1 MTRIRAAVGG
11 LTITADVDREAPL
24 GWRFWTLAGFPG
36 DPVQPRPYGAS
47 RCIALAMVEINGCQ
61 RWLCAME
68 LDGTFQLF
76 TGHELFP
83 CADQAG
89 AAPFARAVIDSHA
102 DQLRLL

>member
-1 MTRIRAAVGG
+1 MSRIRAAVGG
-11 LTITADVDREAPL
+11 LTITADVDRQAPL

-47 RCIALAMVEINGCQ
+47 RCIPLAMVEIDGCQ

-89 AAPFARAVIDSHA
+89 AARFARAVIDSHA
-102 DQLRLL
+102 VQLRLL

>member
-1 MTRIRAAVGG
+1 MSRIRAAVGG

-47 RCIALAMVEINGCQ
+47 RCIPLAMVEIDGCE

-89 AAPFARAVIDSHA
+89 AARFARAVIDSHA
-102 DQLRLL
+102 VQLRLL

>member
-1 MTRIRAAVGG
+1 MSRIRAAVGG
-11 LTITADVDREAPL
+11 LTITADVDRQAPL

-47 RCIALAMVEINGCQ
+47 RCIALAMVEIDGCQ

-89 AAPFARAVIDSHA
+89 AARFARAVIDSHA
-102 DQLRLL
+102 VQLRLL

>member
-1 MTRIRAAVGG
+1 MTRIHVEVGG
-11 LTITADVDREAPL
+11 LAITADVDREAPL

-36 DPVQPRPYGAS
+36 DPVQPRPYGGS
-47 RCIALAMVEINGCQ
+47 RCIPLAMVEIDGCQ

-83 CADQAG
+83 CAEQAG
-89 AAPFARAVIDSHA
+89 AGPFARAIIDSHA
-102 DQLRLL
+102 DQPRLL

>member
-1 MTRIRAAVGG
+1 MSWIRAAVGG
-11 LTITADVDREAPL
+11 LTITADVDRQAPL

-47 RCIALAMVEINGCQ
+47 RCIPLAMVEIDGCQ

-89 AAPFARAVIDSHA
+89 AARFARAVIDSHA
-102 DQLRLL
+102 VQLRLL